1 MPTKFCSEL
10 RDRAVRMVYDRHAL
24 ESGPG
29 AQSTRAVAP
38 ELGVGEEPLRSW
50 CNRYGPAER
59 SSRPQ
64 ESLEEENRRLSLD
77 PPMGLVLWAW
87 RRTRMPF

>member
-38 ELGVGEEPLRSW
+38 ELGVGEEPLRSG
-50 CNRYGPAER
+50 CNR
-59 SSRPQ
+59 
-64 ESLEEENRRLSLD
+64 
-77 PPMGLVLWAW
+77 
-87 RRTRMPF
+87 

>member
-38 ELGVGEEPLRSW
+38 ELGVGEEPLRGCPWPWQSPHW
-50 CNRYGPAER
+50 WPREVPAGGQVEVPTLC
-59 SSRPQ
+59 SCRP
-64 ESLEEENRRLSLD
+64 
-77 PPMGLVLWAW
+77 
-87 RRTRMPF
+87 